1 MDTLSRH
8 ASKYSLDRC
17 SNKAKFMAEKAKV
30 VQSIAGAD
38 AATSNTAEAKEITE
52 VAGSKEAVGAT
63 ETDEDE

>member
-1 MDTLSRH
+1 
-8 ASKYSLDRC
+8 
-17 SNKAKFMAEKAKV
+17 MAEKAKV